1 MDESE
6 AALPEA
12 PAVELARPGFWVR
25 GGALLLDMML
35 LSLALFL
42 PFYGLGYLVY
52 FAYKTVFTAN
62 GGQTPGKMAAGIKVV
77 TLDGGPVGYGR
88 ALGRALSEWLSA
100 ILLALGYV
108 IAGFSDKRAL
118 HDYIAGT
125 RLVYVDGVGAGRKA
139 SFAFLG
145 VLAVVVPLSSVGAL
159 GALGIKSFGRFKD
172 LQTYGMEGATK
183 GGLGTLRSA
192 LSIYYGEAGG
202 QYPASLE
209 ALIPNPLEEMPKAE
223 LPEHK
228 ETDVWTAYGA
238 EACADGF
245 KDTGGWGYVA
255 DAAAP
260 CRGHVFVDCTHTD
273 SKGSSWT
280 AY

>member
-6 AALPEA
+6 AALPEP
-12 PAVELARPGFWVR
+12 PAAEPARPGFWVR
-25 GGALLLDMML
+25 GGALLIDMMI

-77 TLDGGPVGYGR
+77 TLAGGPVGYGR

-108 IAGFSDKRAL
+108 VAAFSDKRAL

-125 RLVYVDGVGAGRKA
+125 RVIYVDGVGAGRKGF
-139 SFAFLG
+139 FAFLG

-159 GALGIKSFGRFKD
+159 GALGIKSFGHFKD
-172 LQTYGMEGATK
+172 LQTYGKESKTK
-183 GGLGTLRSA
+183 GGLGSLRSA
-192 LSIYYGEAGG
+192 LEIYYGDLDG

-209 ALIPNPLEEMPKAE
+209 ALIPRYLETMPKTE
-223 LPEHK
+223 LDEHR
-228 ETDVWTAYGA
+228 ETDVWTPYGA
-238 EACADGF
+238 EACAAGF
-245 KDTGGWGYVA
+245 KDAGGWGYVA
-255 DAAAP
+255 EATAS
-260 CRGHVFVDCTHTD
+260 CRGRVFVDCTHTD
-273 SKGSSWT
+273 SKGSTWT

>member
-1 MDESE
+1 MDENE
-6 AALPEA
+6 
-12 PAVELARPGFWVR
+12 PAVPEPARPGFWVR
-25 GGALLLDMML
+25 GGALLIDMMI

-77 TLDGGPVGYGR
+77 TLGGGPVGYGR
-88 ALGRALSEWLSA
+88 ALGRAVSEWLSA
-100 ILLALGYV
+100 ILLALGYA
-108 IAGFSDKRAL
+108 IAAFSDKRAL
-118 HDYIAGT
+118 HDHIAGT

-139 SFAFLG
+139 VFAFLG

-159 GALGIKSFGRFKD
+159 GALGIKGFQRFRD
-172 LQTYGMEGATK
+172 LRTYGLEGKTK
-183 GGLGTLRSA
+183 GGLGSLRSA
-192 LSIYYGEAGG
+192 LSIYYGDMDG
-202 QYPASLE
+202 QYPGSLE
-209 ALIPNPLEEMPKAE
+209 ALIPKHLETMPKAE

-238 EACADGF
+238 EACAAGF

-260 CRGHVFVDCTHTD
+260 CRGRVFVDCTHTD
-273 SKGSSWT
+273 SKGSTWT
-280 AY
+280 GY

>member
-1 MDESE
+1 MDENG
-6 AALPEA
+6 P
-12 PAVELARPGFWVR
+12 ARPGFWVR
-25 GGALLLDMML
+25 GGALFIDMLL

-77 TLDGGPVGYGR
+77 TLAGEPVGYGR

-100 ILLALGYV
+100 ILAFLGYV
-108 IAGFSDKRAL
+108 IAAFSDKRAL

-125 RLVYVDGVGAGRKA
+125 RVVYVDGVGAGRKA
-139 SFAFLG
+139 FFAFLG
-145 VLAVVVPLSSVGAL
+145 VLLVVVPLSSIGAL

-172 LQTYGMEGATK
+172 LQTYGKEGATK
-183 GGLGTLRSA
+183 DGLGTLRSA
-192 LSIYYGEAGG
+192 LSIYYGDHDG

-209 ALIPNPLEEMPKAE
+209 ALLPKYLELMPKAE
-223 LPEHK
+223 SPEHK

-238 EACADGF
+238 EACAGGSG
-245 KDTGGWGYVA
+245 DTGGWGYVT
-255 DAAAP
+255 DMAAP
-260 CRGHVFVDCTHTD
+260 CRGRVFVDCTHTD

-280 AY
+280 GY

>member
-1 MDESE
+1 MDENE
-6 AALPEA
+6 AALPEP
-12 PAVELARPGFWVR
+12 PAVEPARPGFWVR
-25 GGALLLDMML
+25 GGALLIDMML

-77 TLDGGPVGYGR
+77 TLAGGPVGYGR

-100 ILLALGYV
+100 ILAFLGYAV
-108 IAGFSDKRAL
+108 AGLSDKRAL

-139 SFAFLG
+139 AFAFLG
-145 VLAVVVPLSSVGAL
+145 VLLVVVPLSSVGAL
-159 GALGIKSFGRFKD
+159 GALGIQGFQQFRD
-172 LQTYGMEGATK
+172 LQTYGKEGSTK
-183 GGLGTLRSA
+183 GNLSLLRSSLA
-192 LSIYYGEAGG
+192 VYFSDLEG

-209 ALIPNPLEEMPKAE
+209 ALIPKHLEAMPTTR
-223 LPEHK
+223 LGEHR

-238 EACADGF
+238 EACASGF

-260 CRGHVFVDCTHTD
+260 CRGRVFVDCTHTD